1 MIALLGD
8 DTSSYT
14 EGFSQGR
21 IPGIGVCVVV
31 VVGGGVLCVQCF
43 MFVKVGE
50 EEGE

>member
-21 IPGIGVCVVV
+21 IPGIGVCVLLLLVV
-31 VVGGGVLCVQCF
+31 EFYVCSVSCL
-43 MFVKVGE
+43 
-50 EEGE
+50 